1 MKLWNYIRELIHSK
15 QYPVSPMHERKADP
29 VAFIENK
36 IVMKRLLVS
45 YIYKHDIEN
54 LPPNK
59 QQVLARKIDEYI
71 HSQERQSGILFQVS
85 DWDWKKLLNEV
96 ESVYT
101 PQVRPTVYEFQYFY
115 RKYGLATMIYT
126 AKWLKPIDVEFFPIV
141 EGLSERLRLVEVQ
154 GEVYSGETF
163 VAKVE
168 LGEITDNSGYIGKV
182 FVDGWESNIGL
193 AAPTESGNFCQGK
206 FLLTPKQWRKVCKNH
221 KIEVV
226 WCN

>member
-1 MKLWNYIRELIHSK
+1 MKLWNYIRNHIFPK
-15 QYPVSPMHERKADP
+15 QYPVSPMNERKADP
-29 VAFIENK
+29 VAFTENK
-36 IVMKRLLVS
+36 IVMKRLLVD
-45 YIYKHDIEN
+45 YTYKNDIES

-71 HSQERQSGILFQVS
+71 HSQEHQMGILFQVS
-85 DWDWKKLLNEV
+85 DWEWKKILNEV

-115 RKYGLATMIYT
+115 KKYGLATMIYT
-126 AKWLKPIDVEFFPIV
+126 AKWFKPIDVEFFPI
-141 EGLSERLRLVEVQ
+141 EDGLSERLRLVEVQ
-154 GEVYSGETF
+154 GEVYYGSDF
-163 VAKVE
+163 VDRVE
-168 LGEITDNSGYIGKV
+168 SGEITDNSGYIEKV

-193 AAPTESGNFCQGK
+193 AALTESGNFCQGK

>member
-1 MKLWNYIRELIHSK
+1 MKLWNYIRELFHSK
-15 QYPVSPMHERKADP
+15 QYPVSPMNERKADP
-29 VAFIENK
+29 VAFTENK
-36 IVMKRLLVS
+36 IVMKRLLVD
-45 YIYKHDIEN
+45 YTYKNDIES

-71 HSQERQSGILFQVS
+71 HSQEHQMGILFQVS
-85 DWDWKKLLNEV
+85 DWEWKKILNEV

-115 RKYGLATMIYT
+115 KKYGLATMIYT
-126 AKWLKPIDVEFFPIV
+126 AKWFKPIDVEFFPI
-141 EGLSERLRLVEVQ
+141 EDGLSERLRLVEVQ
-154 GEVYSGETF
+154 GEVYYGNDF
-163 VAKVE
+163 VDRVE
-168 LGEITDNSGYIGKV
+168 SGEITDSSGYIGKV